1 MKKLISL
8 MMAMLMVITLAACGG
23 TGDSSSTAS
32 TGSKNSSAAE
42 GSSKDE
48 ASVGGTAE
56 TEGPLA
62 GVEKLA
68 GYDDPLEVTVF
79 IRDNGEVPADS
90 NPVIQKIEEM
100 TGITLKYEF
109 LVGDLN
115 QKLGVMIAGGD
126 YPDTI
131 FAGDQAS
138 SLIEAGAFIPLE
150 DEITKYENLNALY
163 GKMNEYMK
171 SEDGHIYT
179 LDIYSHITSD
189 VVEAAPTFESGIGF
203 FIQKAVLED
212 AGYPTPRTVEA
223 YFELIKNYK
232 EKYPEIDGVKT
243 VGFEML
249 ADGWRNWSLVNP
261 VQNLMGASNDG
272 ALYVDAT
279 NLESSFFQTTDMAKT
294 YYKQLNQAYQDGL
307 IEPESLTQNYDQY
320 IAKLTTGAVLGFYDQ
335 TWNSDAGVNVLKND
349 GKYNRT
355 YIAVPITADGT
366 GDGYIDAATGIPS
379 TVNGIGITVNSEN
392 KDRILAYYDWLLQR
406 EVQDYLAWGEEDV
419 DWVYNADKT
428 GKEFTEARRA
438 IANDTAQNRDLTGHT
453 LRNYT
458 PKWVGV
464 YKDDGM
470 ATGSDQSIA
479 EKLAA
484 LSEYDQAF
492 LKAYD
497 FEYPAEM
504 MSAPIARPA
513 YYPVWAMTIEDGS
526 AAAVSSTKIT
536 DMTVKY
542 YPQLILAENDAAYEA
557 TWTEFVEAFDAI
569 DLDAYK
575 SEVDRQIEMKMSN
588 DAEIQSK
595 MN

>member
-1 MKKLISL
+1 MKKFIAL
-8 MMAMLMVITLAACGG
+8 MTAMLMVLSLAACGG
-23 TGDSSSTAS
+23 DTDKSSVE
-32 TGSKNSSAAE
+32 SKSSAAE
-42 GSSKDE
+42 SSSDT
-48 ASVGGTAE
+48 SVEGTAD

-68 GYDDPLEVTVF
+68 GYDDPFEITVF

-100 TGITLKYEF
+100 TGVTMKYEF

-115 QKLGVMIAGGD
+115 QKLGVMIAGGE

-163 GKMNEYMK
+163 GKMSEYMK

-179 LDIYSHITSD
+179 LDIYSHISSD

-212 AGYPTPRTVEA
+212 AGYPTPKTIEE

-232 EKYPEIDGVKT
+232 EKNPEIDGVKT

-272 ALYVDAT
+272 ALYVDPDT
-279 NLESSFFQTTDMAKT
+279 LKSSFYQTSDLAKT

-320 IAKLTTGAVLGFYDQ
+320 IAKLTSGAVLGFYDQ

-366 GDGYIDAATGIPS
+366 GDGYVDAESGIPS
-379 TVNGIGITVNSEN
+379 TVNGVGITVNSQN

-406 EVQDYLAWGEEDV
+406 EVQDYLAWGEEGT
-419 DWVYNADKT
+419 DWVYNEDKT
-428 GKEFTEARRA
+428 GKEFTAERRA
-438 IANDTAQNRDLTGHT
+438 IENDTAKKRDLTGHT

-470 ATGSDQSIA
+470 ATGSDKSIA
-479 EKLAA
+479 EKLAS
-484 LSEYDQAF
+484 LSEYDQEF

-504 MSAPIARPA
+504 LSAPILRPA
-513 YYPVWAMTIEDGS
+513 YYPIWAMTIEDGS
-526 AAAVSSTKIT
+526 AAAVSATKIT
-536 DMTVKY
+536 DVTVKY
-542 YPQLILAENDAAYEA
+542 FPQLILATDDAAYEA
-557 TWTEFVEAFDAI
+557 TWNEFVEAFNAI
-569 DLDAYK
+569 DLNAYQ
-575 SEVDRQIEMKMSN
+575 SEVDRQIDVKMTN
-588 DAEIQSK
+588 DAEIQAK
-595 MN
+595 MK